1 VLLKKNFAELNIL
14 CLLWIGHTQQLYKP
28 ASYNLQQ
35 ITYSQ
40 ESIQRNISS
49 DVIIHLHK
57 PFEA

>member
-1 VLLKKNFAELNIL
+1 MLLKKYFVELSIL
-14 CLLWIGHTQQLYKP
+14 CLIWIGHTQQLYKT

-57 PFEA
+57 PFES